1 MINNKNN
8 NHASQVLLSD
18 LVENILKYSDNPGE
32 CAKYVTDLIRELVG
46 VRIVALVEHVPG
58 QSGGEY
64 QLINLSPSRKRAD
77 WYRPEIQKFV
87 SLAAKCETPCLF
99 DPMPDPEAESLS
111 AIDKGKT
118 FVVPLL
124 AGSQKVGMIVLIG
137 MIDPVGAKEI
147 LATLASISGVIALII
162 RNSLLFRNMEN
173 LVEMRT
179 REFIKSERLFRA
191 LFEQASDGICFLDA
205 AGKVISVNE
214 SFARMHGYTVEEMLR
229 LGLERL
235 DVDGTG
241 PVPERMRRVMAGE
254 TLTFE
259 AEHFHKNGHIFL
271 LEVTTNL
278 ISVGNEQLIIATH
291 RDITERNKTEAELR
305 IKQHQ
310 LEELNATL
318 EQRVQEEI
326 ASRQEKEQL
335 LFQQSRMAAMGEMI
349 GAIAH
354 QWRQPL
360 NVTGLIIQN
369 LQMAYE
375 YGELDKER
383 FRSAVGTAMWQINFM
398 SKTIDDF
405 RNFFKPSKGKEIF
418 EVRKV
423 VDETIS
429 LVNAQLQN
437 NYIDVEITADKEGL
451 VIDGY
456 PNEFKHVLLNLINN
470 AKDAILAREAKENC
484 RSKITITI
492 SEKAEKVI
500 LKIRD
505 TGGGIP
511 EGIMNKIFDPY
522 FSTKEAGA
530 GTGIGLYISKTMI
543 ERNMGGRLTARNWK
557 EGAEFR
563 IEV

>member
-1 MINNKNN
+1 
-8 NHASQVLLSD
+8 S
-18 LVENILKYSDNPGE
+18 
-32 CAKYVTDLIRELVG
+32 
-46 VRIVALVEHVPG
+46 
-58 QSGGEY
+58 
-64 QLINLSPSRKRAD
+64 
-77 WYRPEIQKFV
+77 
-87 SLAAKCETPCLF
+87 
-99 DPMPDPEAESLS
+99 
-111 AIDKGKT
+111 
-118 FVVPLL
+118 
-124 AGSQKVGMIVLIG
+124 
-137 MIDPVGAKEI
+137 
-147 LATLASISGVIALII
+147 
-162 RNSLLFRNMEN
+162 
-173 LVEMRT
+173 
-179 REFIKSERLFRA
+179 
-191 LFEQASDGICFLDA
+191 
-205 AGKVISVNE
+205 
-214 SFARMHGYTVEEMLR
+214 
-229 LGLERL
+229 
-235 DVDGTG
+235 
-241 PVPERMRRVMAGE
+241 
-254 TLTFE
+254 
-259 AEHFHKNGHIFL
+259 
-271 LEVTTNL
+271 TTNAVL
-278 ISVGNEQLIIATH
+278 MTEIA
-291 RDITERNKTEAELR
+291 ERNKMEVE
-305 IKQHQ
+305 IKNKQHQ